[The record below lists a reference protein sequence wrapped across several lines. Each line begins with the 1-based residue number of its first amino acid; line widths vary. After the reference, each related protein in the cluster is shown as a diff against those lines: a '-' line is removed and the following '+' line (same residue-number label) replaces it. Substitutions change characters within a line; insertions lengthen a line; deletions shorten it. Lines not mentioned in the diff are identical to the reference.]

1 MLKLDLVLTELVR
14 EGREESLLCAEVL
27 LIFLEAIVQVFFLL
41 SQK

>member
-1 MLKLDLVLTELVR
+1 MELDLVLTELAG
-14 EGREESLLCAEVL
+14 EGREESLLRAEVL